1 MSRRYTNQEKQVILN
16 FYRQG
21 IKIAM
26 LSKNF
31 GIPDST
37 ISTWVSIDRGFVTKK
52 EDKPVSAENIGNK
65 PKTNTVF
72 IQSRNNNV
80 DIDAEKEEILE
91 AKRHIEG
98 KIKEKS
104 EISKAK
110 DFVSEKI
117 GILDTELDD
126 DDSLF
131 SGYKEGYRDGLNEV
145 FKYLKIL
152 KKKNNYINISRVG
165 KN

>member
-52 EDKPVSAENIGNK
+52 EDKPVGAENVSSK
-65 PKTNTVF
+65 PKTNTIFV
-72 IQSRNNNV
+72 QNRNNNADV
-80 DIDAEKEEILE
+80 DAEKEKILE

-152 KKKNNYINISRVG
+152 K
-165 KN
+165 

>member
-52 EDKPVSAENIGNK
+52 EDKPACAENASNK
-65 PKTNTVF
+65 TKTNTVF
-72 IQSRNNNV
+72 ASSRNNNADV
-80 DIDAEKEEILE
+80 DTEKEEILE
-91 AKRHIEG
+91 AKRHILD

-104 EISKAK
+104 EISRAK

-152 KKKNNYINISRVG
+152 K
-165 KN
+165 